1 MNNYSLLLKMY
12 KFVIFALF
20 GLLARADTE
29 TANDASLSSLSSK
42 QQIKDLM
49 ESFDIEAL
57 ESEIKEKV

>member
-29 TANDASLSSLSSK
+29 TANDASSSSLSSK